1 VLCWLVGLLFRGR
14 RVHCS
19 QDYMCSVLKNFSDC
33 GICSV
38 SERLWRYFAATK
50 LCESS
55 EGGFDFGKFLR
66 ECRCVGVFSLL
77 VFQALGVVEPES
89 ADRRGVGWKWWD
101 RV

>member
-1 VLCWLVGLLFRGR
+1 MLCWLVGLLFRGR